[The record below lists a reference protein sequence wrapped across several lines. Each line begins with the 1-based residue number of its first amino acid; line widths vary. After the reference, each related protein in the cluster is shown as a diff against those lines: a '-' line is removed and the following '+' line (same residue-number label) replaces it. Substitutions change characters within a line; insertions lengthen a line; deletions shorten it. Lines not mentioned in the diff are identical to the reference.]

1 MAVTAF
7 IFTALLF
14 LPGDQLI
21 NIKDVRLKPGAAPF
35 HIRRENTL
43 QNPHHHPN
51 VDKDNELPDDISAA
65 VASPMTDENR
75 LIKAKAAEEKV
86 KNYTVLSINQFS
98 SLIPNRLQSRYQLN
112 SSPIPRQTCICLII
126 LWYQLTNSVHKW
138 PIVFSAVLSVKK

>member
-1 MAVTAF
+1 MALTAF

-51 VDKDNELPDDISAA
+51 VEKDNELPDDISAA

-75 LIKAKAAEEKV
+75 LIKAKPAENKV
-86 KNYTVLSINQFS
+86 TSYTVVSISQFNS
-98 SLIPNRLQSRYQLN
+98 QMPHRLQSR
-112 SSPIPRQTCICLII
+112 II
-126 LWYQLTNSVHKW
+126 SK
-138 PIVFSAVLSVKK
+138 